1 MVFAAFAEKTGKRKG
16 SGKEK
21 RRRRRRGEVLVLALT
36 KLAFREKTISFTQE
50 L

>member
-21 RRRRRRGEVLVLALT
+21 RRRRRGEVLALT

>member
-1 MVFAAFAEKTGKRKG
+1 MVFAAFAEKTSKRKG

-21 RRRRRRGEVLVLALT
+21 KRGGGELVALT

>member
-1 MVFAAFAEKTGKRKG
+1 MVFAAFAEKTSKRKG

-21 RRRRRRGEVLVLALT
+21 RRRRRRGEVLVALT

>member
-1 MVFAAFAEKTGKRKG
+1 MVFAAFAEKTSKRKG

-21 RRRRRRGEVLVLALT
+21 RRRRRGEVLVALT

>member
-1 MVFAAFAEKTGKRKG
+1 MVFAAFAEKTSKRKG

-21 RRRRRRGEVLVLALT
+21 RRRRGEVLVALT

>member
-21 RRRRRRGEVLVLALT
+21 RRRRRGEVLVLALT
-36 KLAFREKTISFTQE
+36 KLTFREKTISFTQE